1 MPPFLLFLVRHAG
14 IGFAISAGFVAAILL
29 ADPAGFGTLLIASRE
44 HPLPL
49 ALLWFFAGLTFGGVQ
64 MAAAIML
71 SGNEEAARPTRGR
84 LQPIP
89 IRAGRR

>member
-1 MPPFLLFLVRHAG
+1 MPPFLRFLIRHAA
-14 IGFAISAGFVAAILL
+14 IGFAISAGFVAAILA
-29 ADPAGFGTLLIASRE
+29 ADPAGLGTLLTASRE

-71 SGNEEAARPTRGR
+71 GQEEGPRPTRGR
-84 LQPIP
+84 LLPIAIP
-89 IRAGRR
+89 VERR